1 MLKELLGD
9 RIRVGLAK
17 AEMREISDESKQ
29 ASLHVEDVISAKAE
43 KDCLRVE
50 FTRHVWFEPASS
62 FEAKVTYFVEHELKE
77 QGGLEQFTQSEVDEE
92 VKKDPKF
99 YIQEGQGF
107 VARVSV
113 LISQMTLSFGG
124 APLITPPGYIRKKED

>member
-17 AEMREISDESKQ
+17 AEMWEIPDEPKQ
-29 ASLHVEDVISAKAE
+29 ASLRMEDKITARAE

-62 FEAKVTYFVEHELKE
+62 FEANVTFFVEHELKE
-77 QGGLEQFTQSEVDEE
+77 QGSLARFTQSEINEE

-124 APLITPPGYIRKKED
+124 TPLITPPGYMPQKES